1 MIRGLTRSYE
11 ASAPIAANRIVAFS
25 DAANSSKI
33 ATASAANQP
42 LAGTTG
48 QLGGGA
54 GTMVDVNRSGVP
66 TVQLGG
72 TVGAGDPLTSNG
84 VGKAIKAT
92 VAGQRIIGTAEQPG
106 VLDDIIDYF
115 SAPGVLGGV

>member
-11 ASAPIAANRIVAFS
+11 ASALIAANRIVAFS

-33 ATASAANQP
+33 ATASAATQP

-48 QLGGGA
+48 QLGGAA
-54 GTMVDVNRSGVP
+54 GTMVDVAKSGVP

-92 VAGQRIIGTAEQPG
+92 IAGQRIIGTAEQPG
-106 VLDDIIDYF
+106 VADDIIDYF